1 MLRYQVPG
9 YRPAGIPVHG
19 ARLAQAPAAPPAA
32 PPAPVA
38 TSVAVGVTSLL
49 ATALG
54 AGTVWIG
61 IRSGERERKGYKVMG
76 YTVAVFGAVV
86 VLSSLTGAAAFFT
99 GLFGAKPASA

>member
-1 MLRYQVPG
+1 MVRYSVPG
-9 YRPAGIPVHG
+9 YRPAGIPIRQLG
-19 ARLAQAPAAPPAA
+19 QTT
-32 PPAPVA
+32 APVA
-38 TSVAVGVTSLL
+38 ASVAVGVSSLL

-61 IRSGERERKGYKVMG
+61 IRAGERERKAYKVMG

-99 GLFGAKPASA
+99 GLFGAKPAA

>member
-9 YRPAGIPVHG
+9 YRPAGIPIRQQLG
-19 ARLAQAPAAPPAA
+19 QTQAA
-32 PPAPVA
+32 
-38 TSVAVGVTSLL
+38 SIAVGVSSLL

-61 IRSGERERKGYKVMG
+61 IRAGERERKGYKALG

-86 VLSSLTGAAAFFT
+86 VLSSLTGAAGFFT
-99 GLFGAKPASA
+99 GLFVGKSSAA